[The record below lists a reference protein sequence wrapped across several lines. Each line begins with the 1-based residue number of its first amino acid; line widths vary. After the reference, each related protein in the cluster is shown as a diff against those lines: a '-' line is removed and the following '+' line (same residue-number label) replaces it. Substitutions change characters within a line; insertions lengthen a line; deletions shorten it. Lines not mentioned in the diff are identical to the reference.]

1 MRYYGVII
9 IMIWK
14 IINDIEN
21 VYDIKIEKKDK
32 VSMWLV

>member
-1 MRYYGVII
+1 MRHYGVII

-14 IINDIEN
+14 IINDTEN